1 MNEFDFSQSSPSISL
16 LHSELEDQWALK
28 YINVSHVQPV
38 IEAIDE
44 DGSGFISVK
53 EANNFAIS
61 RPKDWRCVDNAVLLH
76 SPHSTLVSFLRW
88 VAYWAAGELFE
99 LYAYLSSCCAV

>member
-1 MNEFDFSQSSPSISL
+1 MNEFDCSQSSPSISL

-61 RPKDWRCVDNAVLLH
+61 RPKDWRYVNAVLLYDLIL
-76 SPHSTLVSFLRW
+76 SLLVSCDGWRTGRQVNSF
-88 VAYWAAGELFE
+88 
-99 LYAYLSSCCAV
+99 

>member
-1 MNEFDFSQSSPSISL
+1 MNQLKSSNLSPSISL

-53 EANNFAIS
+53 EANTFAIS
-61 RPKDWRCVDNAVLLH
+61 RPKNWRYVNII
-76 SPHSTLVSFLRW
+76 SPATWFP
-88 VAYWAAGELFE
+88 F
-99 LYAYLSSCCAV
+99 